1 MGEFKISPFIPN
13 PGMEN
18 KSDLEKIS
26 DRIKKLEAHAVVK
39 TQDEVP
45 EIKEFWFDVEENE

>member
-45 EIKEFWFDVEENE
+45 KIKEFWFDVEENE